1 MRRVHV
7 VVEGTVQGV
16 GYRWATRRE
25 LLTHDLAGWVRNLAD
40 GTVEA
45 EFEGEGEG
53 IDPVVAWMRS
63 GPRGAAVRRISV
75 TELEPTGERGV
86 EIR

>member
-16 GYRWATRRE
+16 GYRWAARRE
-25 LLTHDLAGWVRNLAD
+25 LLAHGLAGWVRNLAD

-45 EFEGEGEG
+45 EFEGEDV
-53 IDPVVAWMRS
+53 DPVLAWMRS
-63 GPRGAAVRRISV
+63 GPRGAAVRRMSV
-75 TELEPTGERGV
+75 TDVAPTGERGV